1 MLRPSMHSDGA
12 IRSGFP
18 RRIVFWLFCL
28 SIQALLRSTDLGQA
42 LASRK
47 PSSGAPLSDEFC
59 GKVGT
64 IWLILNR
71 YDKAALQ
78 GHAQAQNNLG
88 VLHQASMHKPEYPP
102 SRFLAS
108 LGAPSSAE
116 PRTLP
121 GPRLSSVC
129 DEPSRFVG
137 PRATSSNRDNLSSL
151 PRYVDSAYS
160 TGSTTILAEHDPAAQ
175 IPIERLAPRTVEAQ
189 STLEL
194 MAGKQA
200 IQEAVEHSILANQLH
215 HEQRRTDAL
224 MIEARSFVAQ
234 NGKICD
240 NDNENERT
248 KRIAEA
254 NRELLRWRNKVLD
267 CETYSQELWRSIQDT
282 EVMFERAKEEL
293 QTQGTFPK
301 CKTYHTACQP
311 DMSYRKAGM
320 AWTID
325 APNRR
330 QFKMPNP
337 MDYDSSQVKQID
349 AAAIYGAHA
358 FVSPIR

>member
-1 MLRPSMHSDGA
+1 
-12 IRSGFP
+12 
-18 RRIVFWLFCL
+18 
-28 SIQALLRSTDLGQA
+28 
-42 LASRK
+42 
-47 PSSGAPLSDEFC
+47 
-59 GKVGT
+59 
-64 IWLILNR
+64 
-71 YDKAALQ
+71 
-78 GHAQAQNNLG
+78 
-88 VLHQASMHKPEYPP
+88 
-102 SRFLAS
+102 
-108 LGAPSSAE
+108 
-116 PRTLP
+116 
-121 GPRLSSVC
+121 
-129 DEPSRFVG
+129 
-137 PRATSSNRDNLSSL
+137 
-151 PRYVDSAYS
+151 
-160 TGSTTILAEHDPAAQ
+160 
-175 IPIERLAPRTVEAQ
+175 
-189 STLEL
+189 